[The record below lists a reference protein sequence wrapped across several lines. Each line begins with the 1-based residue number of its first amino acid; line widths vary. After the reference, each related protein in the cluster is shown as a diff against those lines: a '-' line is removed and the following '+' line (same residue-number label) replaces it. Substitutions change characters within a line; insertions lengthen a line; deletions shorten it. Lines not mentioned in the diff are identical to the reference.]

1 MSGHCPPLGPIHDFE
16 CLLKCSQDQNLL
28 DKEIQYIVH
37 KKIDIGDG
45 SVQLAIRRINS
56 LERSVISKFS
66 VSDSSISYGISE
78 QDVYIISSPSSG
90 KNVVIFMYNEKVDP
104 ATCS

>member
-1 MSGHCPPLGPIHDFE
+1 MDE
-16 CLLKCSQDQNLL
+16 LLKTFEFALKL
-28 DKEIQYIVH
+28 FEIAQ
-37 KKIDIGDG
+37 
-45 SVQLAIRRINS
+45 SNWSINS

>member
-1 MSGHCPPLGPIHDFE
+1 MTL
-16 CLLKCSQDQNLL
+16 
-28 DKEIQYIVH
+28 YIDCQIE
-37 KKIDIGDG
+37 KKMIWMNYSKHLILR
-45 SVQLAIRRINS
+45 VKLAIRRINS
-56 LERSVISKFS
+56 LERSLTSKFS

-90 KNVVIFMYNEKVDP
+90 KNVVIFKYKENSDP

>member
-1 MSGHCPPLGPIHDFE
+1 MTL
-16 CLLKCSQDQNLL
+16 
-28 DKEIQYIVH
+28 YIDCQIE
-37 KKIDIGDG
+37 KKMIWMNYSKHLIFIGD
-45 SVQLAIRRINS
+45 SSIQLAIRSINS
-56 LERSVISKFS
+56 LERSLTSKFS

-90 KNVVIFMYNEKVDP
+90 KNVVIFKYKENSDP

>member
-1 MSGHCPPLGPIHDFE
+1 MTL
-16 CLLKCSQDQNLL
+16 
-28 DKEIQYIVH
+28 YIDYQIE
-37 KKIDIGDG
+37 KKMIWMNYSKSISKHNENIGD
-45 SVQLAIRRINS
+45 SSIQLAIRSINS
-56 LERSVISKFS
+56 LERSLTSKFS

>member
-1 MSGHCPPLGPIHDFE
+1 MTLYIDCQIEKKMIWMNYSKHLNLPL
-16 CLLKCSQDQNLL
+16 N
-28 DKEIQYIVH
+28 
-37 KKIDIGDG
+37 IGD
-45 SVQLAIRRINS
+45 SSIQLAIRSINS
-56 LERSVISKFS
+56 LERSVTSKFS